1 MAHLAP
7 DGRWLRINDRL
18 CEILGYGREELLG
31 MTFRDLILPEDLG
44 ASLERIRRVLAGET
58 GPYSLERRYVR
69 KDGSRVW
76 VNLSVSLVREP
87 SGEPDYL
94 VCVAEDIT
102 GRKISELVP
111 DPLTP
116 REIEVLRRVAAGR
129 TNQQIARSLAYSM
142 GTIKHCI
149 QCVIAKLGVESR
161 KQAAARAVEIG
172 LIAPPRY

>member
-1 MAHLAP
+1 MAHVAP

-18 CEILGYGREELLG
+18 CEISGYGREELLG
-31 MTFRDLILPEDLG
+31 LTFLDLTPSEDLD
-44 ASLERIRRVLAGET
+44 ASLERVRRILEGRL
-58 GPYSLERRYVR
+58 GPYSMERRYVR
-69 KDGSRVW
+69 KDGSHVW
-76 VNLSVSLVREP
+76 VSLSVSLARKL
-87 SGEPDYL
+87 SGDPDYL
-94 VCVAEDIT
+94 ICVADDIT
-102 GRKISELVP
+102 EHKIAELVP

-116 REIEVLRRVAAGR
+116 REIEVLRQVAVGR

-149 QCVIAKLGVESR
+149 QCAIAKLGVENR